1 MNAPSSMRCRSL
13 GGTPALSAACIALS
27 VVVARAA
34 ATNSL
39 SPVLSASGS
48 ALPDTSGS
56 IVRVLA
62 ALAFV
67 LLVFGGILWALKNWQ
82 QLLIKRGAAPQ
93 LVITEARSLG
103 NRSTVYVIKHQD
115 RSFLIASSPQG
126 VHFLADLG
134 APVPA
139 APVAS
144 DSDFEKA
151 LRQRTQEGA

>member
-1 MNAPSSMRCRSL
+1 MNATSSLRCRIFA
-13 GGTPALSAACIALS
+13 GTRALTAACIALS
-27 VVVARAA
+27 AVIARSA
-34 ATNSL
+34 ATNT
-39 SPVLSASGS
+39 LSAPFSAPGS

-56 IVRVLA
+56 IFRVLA

-103 NRSTVYVIKHQD
+103 NRSTVYILKHQD

-134 APVPA
+134 APIPT
-139 APVAS
+139 APVAPA
-144 DSDFEKA
+144 SDFEKA
-151 LRQRTQEGA
+151 LRQSTQEDA

>member
-1 MNAPSSMRCRSL
+1 MRCRSL

-56 IVRVLA
+56 IFRVLA

>member
-1 MNAPSSMRCRSL
+1 MRCRSL